1 MTDGLSTTNLAN
13 AILNALTD
21 NASWTAPSAIYAQ
34 LHTATPGASGTS
46 AVSVGSTTRLS
57 CAYSSASGGSAA
69 LSGNVGPWTN
79 GGTSETLTDVSFWSA
94 STSGT
99 FLWSAAMGSSHAWAS
114 GDTFTLTSAT
124 VSITPLAA

>member
-1 MTDGLSTTNLAN
+1 MADGLSTTNLAN
-13 AILNALTD
+13 AILNNLINNT
-21 NASWTAPSAIYAQ
+21 SWTAPAAIYAQ
-34 LHTATPGASGTS
+34 LHTASPGSAGTTG
-46 AVSVGSTTRLS
+46 VSVGSTTRLA
-57 CAYSSASGGSAA
+57 CTYSAASGGSVA
-69 LSGNVGPWTN
+69 LTGNVGPWTN
-79 GGTSETLTDVSFWSA
+79 GGTSETLTDVSFWTA